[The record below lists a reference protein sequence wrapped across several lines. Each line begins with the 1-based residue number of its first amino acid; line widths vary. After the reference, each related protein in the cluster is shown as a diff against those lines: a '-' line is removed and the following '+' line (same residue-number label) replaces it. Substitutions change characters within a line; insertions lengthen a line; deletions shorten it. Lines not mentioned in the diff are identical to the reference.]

1 MIKTSELNPMFEL
14 RYLLMFL
21 ALDKMLESSRD
32 ATLSVS
38 LRKMGHEK
46 VEPKKEL
53 LEKLYM
59 ELHKMVIQLGL
70 NMATAIIDN
79 SEGGNE

>member
-1 MIKTSELNPMFEL
+1 MIKVNELSPMFEL

-21 ALDKMLESSRD
+21 ALDKLTGDSRD

-53 LEKLYM
+53 LRKLHM

-79 SEGGNE
+79 SEGGE